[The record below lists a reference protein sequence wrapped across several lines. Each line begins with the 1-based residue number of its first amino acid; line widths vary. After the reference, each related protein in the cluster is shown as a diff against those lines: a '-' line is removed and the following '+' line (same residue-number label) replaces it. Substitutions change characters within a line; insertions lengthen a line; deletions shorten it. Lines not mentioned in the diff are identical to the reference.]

1 MITDLLISAL
11 SAVPLMLLSL
21 LPDIPINIPDG
32 VFEWLHNVCS
42 MVAYLLPVKALIPI
56 FAIMLSVN
64 GFKIAWAIVL
74 RVKSFIPTMGS

>member
-21 LPDIPINIPDG
+21 LPDVNISIPSG
-32 VFEWLHNVCS
+32 VFDWLISTCN
-42 MVAYLLPVKALIPI
+42 MVAYILPVKALMPI
-56 FAIMLSVN
+56 IAIMISVN
-64 GFKIAWAIVL
+64 GFKIAWALVL